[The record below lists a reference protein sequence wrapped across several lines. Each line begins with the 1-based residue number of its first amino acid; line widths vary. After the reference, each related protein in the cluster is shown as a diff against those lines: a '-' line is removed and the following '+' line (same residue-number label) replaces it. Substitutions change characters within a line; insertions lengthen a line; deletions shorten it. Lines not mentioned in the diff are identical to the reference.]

1 MEDLMAF
8 VDFSA
13 LKEKVKIEDVCQLYD
28 LNQKWRGPQGRG
40 PCPACPKGDDRVLAV
55 NTAKASFYCFSART
69 GGDLISMVAHT
80 QGISQRD
87 AAADIAKRVGLD
99 NSSTNSPAP
108 SNSGLG
114 PKDIS
119 TEGLIYLDNLLDIIN
134 ELEQRVTALEDAK
147 IIKLRATP

>member
-1 MEDLMAF
+1 MTF
-8 VDFSA
+8 VDFAA
-13 LKEKVKIEDVCQLYD
+13 LKEKLRIEDVCKAYSID
-28 LNQKWRGPQGRG
+28 VKMRGSQGRC
-40 PCPACPKGDDRVLAV
+40 PCPCGHGGDRALAV
-55 NTAKASFYCFSART
+55 NTDKQSAYCFGART
-69 GGDLISMVAHT
+69 GGDFIWLVSHMKSC
-80 QGISQRD
+80 SQRE
-87 AAADIAKRVGLD
+87 AAADIAKQFSLN
-99 NSSTNSPAP
+99 NSSSNSPAP